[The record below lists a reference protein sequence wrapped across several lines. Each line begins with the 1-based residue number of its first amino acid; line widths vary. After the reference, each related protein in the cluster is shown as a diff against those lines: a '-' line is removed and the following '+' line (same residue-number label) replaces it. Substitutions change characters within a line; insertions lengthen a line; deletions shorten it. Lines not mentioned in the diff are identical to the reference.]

1 MTQQRVEVR
10 LGDADDDVARVVALG
25 VAHRAFGV
33 RVLRH
38 VGAED
43 GIDLVD
49 EPVAHQEAL
58 GDVGGDPGVGSTGGA
73 RRARHVG
80 VDVVEHDDVLAVD
93 HPPAVT
99 RARQRLAPEDVADR
113 VGAFHHH
120 LAVVQAADVG
130 REERAVGVLGDQRV
144 EVGAGDVDRAQLRC
158 HHGLTLAITSSAYRR
173 TLSIFSWR
181 VSGSASSPYGLKRP
195 NPPEVCVT
203 PRSSRR
209 LMPSGL
215 NESKLVA

>member
-1 MTQQRVEVR
+1 MPTTTSRGVVT
-10 LGDADDDVARVVALG
+10 LGIAS
-25 VAHRAFGV
+25 RAFGV

-58 GDVGGDPGVGSTGGA
+58 GDVGGDPGVGRTGGA
-73 RRARHVG
+73 LRARQVG
-80 VDVVEHDDVLAVD
+80 VDVVEHDDLLAVD
-93 HPPAVT
+93 DPPAVT
-99 RARQRLAPEDVADR
+99 RARRGSRRRISRIASAPSTITSP
-113 VGAFHHH
+113 
-120 LAVVQAADVG
+120 VVQAADVG
-130 REERAVGVLGDQRV
+130 REERAVGVLGDERV
-144 EVGAGDVDRAQLRC
+144 EVGGGDVDRAQVRR

-195 NPPEVCVT
+195 KPPEVCVT

-209 LMPSGL
+209 LMPSAL

>member
-1 MTQQRVEVR
+1 M
-10 LGDADDDVARVVALG
+10 
-25 VAHRAFGV
+25 
-33 RVLRH
+33 
-38 VGAED
+38 
-43 GIDLVD
+43 D

-58 GDVGGDPGVGSTGGA
+58 GDVGGDPRVGSTGGA
-73 RRARHVG
+73 RRACHVG
-80 VDVVEHDDVLAVD
+80 VDVVEHDDLLAVD
-93 HPPAVT
+93 HPTAVA
-99 RARQRLAPEDVADR
+99 RARERLPAEDLTDR
-113 VGAFHHH
+113 VGTFHHH

-130 REERAVGVLGDQRV
+130 REERVVGVLGDQRV
-144 EVGAGDVDRAQLRC
+144 EVGAGDIDRAQVRG

-181 VSGSASSPYGLKRP
+181 VSGSASSPYGLNRP
-195 NPPEVCVT
+195 KPPEVCVT